1 MKLDVKI
8 EVLQELLNKEHMII
22 KQGVSLNAIHVDEI
36 KQMLEQAIQ
45 EKIERDKKQGSKFK
59 GVF

>member
-1 MKLDVKI
+1 
-8 EVLQELLNKEHMII
+8 MII